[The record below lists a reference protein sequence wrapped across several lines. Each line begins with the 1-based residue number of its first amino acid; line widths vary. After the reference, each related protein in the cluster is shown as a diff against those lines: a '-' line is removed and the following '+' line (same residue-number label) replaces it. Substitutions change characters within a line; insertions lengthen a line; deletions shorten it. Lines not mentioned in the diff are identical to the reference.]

1 MEQMIDMRPA
11 KPVFPLG
18 LNETRTAWSAPRD
31 EGAPARLLFVGC
43 DAACPDVDRVAGVR
57 LVAVVPSMRAAGH
70 LRAMIAADIL
80 WIAGAEA
87 IESETFA
94 DLMAAAAERQCGL
107 VCETTLAA
115 LDRVAAAV
123 PDALRTQW
131 LVDADPAERLVA
143 LAAARPSARLAV
155 HDISRDEAM
164 ERIDRLQDE
173 VARISR
179 LLGELAG
186 QPGLAGAPRPGGGI
200 VGYDA
205 GVRAPTRDFSVMPRS
220 FEPEERTRD
229 RQRAKAVRHM
239 LRQRRMR
246 EQYFAAGL
254 FADPAW
260 DMLLDLYAARLERQ
274 PVSVSSLCIA
284 AAVPATTALRWI
296 KTMTDAGIFLREADP
311 QDGRRIFIA
320 LSDGANEAMARYF
333 EALDE

>member
-115 LDRVAAAV
+115 LACRSAPVG
-123 PDALRTQW
+123 
-131 LVDADPAERLVA
+131 
-143 LAAARPSARLAV
+143 AARR
-155 HDISRDEAM
+155 
-164 ERIDRLQDE
+164 
-173 VARISR
+173 
-179 LLGELAG
+179 
-186 QPGLAGAPRPGGGI
+186 PR
-200 VGYDA
+200 
-205 GVRAPTRDFSVMPRS
+205 
-220 FEPEERTRD
+220 
-229 RQRAKAVRHM
+229 
-239 LRQRRMR
+239 
-246 EQYFAAGL
+246 YFA
-254 FADPAW
+254 
-260 DMLLDLYAARLERQ
+260 
-274 PVSVSSLCIA
+274 
-284 AAVPATTALRWI
+284 
-296 KTMTDAGIFLREADP
+296 
-311 QDGRRIFIA
+311 RRG
-320 LSDGANEAMARYF
+320 DGADRPVAG
-333 EALDE
+333 

>member
-186 QPGLAGAPRPGGGI
+186 QPGLAGAAPGW
-200 VGYDA
+200 
-205 GVRAPTRDFSVMPRS
+205 
-220 FEPEERTRD
+220 
-229 RQRAKAVRHM
+229 RH
-239 LRQRRMR
+239 RR
-246 EQYFAAGL
+246 L
-254 FADPAW
+254 
-260 DMLLDLYAARLERQ
+260 
-274 PVSVSSLCIA
+274 
-284 AAVPATTALRWI
+284 
-296 KTMTDAGIFLREADP
+296 
-311 QDGRRIFIA
+311 
-320 LSDGANEAMARYF
+320 
-333 EALDE
+333 

>member
-1 MEQMIDMRPA
+1 
-11 KPVFPLG
+11 
-18 LNETRTAWSAPRD
+18 
-31 EGAPARLLFVGC
+31 
-43 DAACPDVDRVAGVR
+43 
-57 LVAVVPSMRAAGH
+57 
-70 LRAMIAADIL
+70 MIAADML

-94 DLMAAAAERQCGL
+94 DLMTAAAERQCGL

-205 GVRAPTRDFSVMPRS
+205 GVRAPTRDFR
-220 FEPEERTRD
+220 
-229 RQRAKAVRHM
+229 
-239 LRQRRMR
+239 
-246 EQYFAAGL
+246 
-254 FADPAW
+254 
-260 DMLLDLYAARLERQ
+260 
-274 PVSVSSLCIA
+274 
-284 AAVPATTALRWI
+284 
-296 KTMTDAGIFLREADP
+296 
-311 QDGRRIFIA
+311 
-320 LSDGANEAMARYF
+320 
-333 EALDE
+333 